1 MESPH
6 QESLQSEFSLDC
18 QVLLLLGE
26 AGPLGSA
33 AGRCW
38 EIRQVAGSKPPFL
51 TLSFSHEY
59 LVPARHHSDLW
70 GEGIPPLV
78 WKEMGRGSGEESGR
92 PEGRGDQD
100 GHSNK
105 PIV

>member
-51 TLSFSHEY
+51 TLSPMNIWPLPGILLTF
-59 LVPARHHSDLW
+59 
-70 GEGIPPLV
+70 GE
-78 WKEMGRGSGEESGR
+78 KGSL
-92 PEGRGDQD
+92 P
-100 GHSNK
+100 
-105 PIV
+105 

>member
-38 EIRQVAGSKPPFL
+38 EIRQVAGRKPPFL
-51 TLSFSHEY
+51 TLSPMNIWPLPGILLTF
-59 LVPARHHSDLW
+59 
-70 GEGIPPLV
+70 GE
-78 WKEMGRGSGEESGR
+78 KGSL
-92 PEGRGDQD
+92 P
-100 GHSNK
+100 
-105 PIV
+105 

>member
-26 AGPLGSA
+26 ARPLGSA

-38 EIRQVAGSKPPFL
+38 EIRQVAWSKPPFL
-51 TLSFSHEY
+51 TLSPMNIWPLPGILLTF
-59 LVPARHHSDLW
+59 
-70 GEGIPPLV
+70 GE
-78 WKEMGRGSGEESGR
+78 KGSL
-92 PEGRGDQD
+92 P
-100 GHSNK
+100 
-105 PIV
+105 